1 MPGLIGIGVGPGDV
15 ELLTVKAVKA
25 IQNADIIMCPAS
37 KETRPSIAL
46 SVVSSI
52 IDKSKNQEIIK
63 LIFPMTKD
71 KDILE
76 ESWKRNAKIMA
87 ETVLKGKNVVYL
99 TVGDP
104 YLYSTWIYMHR
115 DLKEK
120 YPDMNIS
127 VVPGIVS
134 IFSFA
139 SKVGVSVAEGAEKV
153 AIIPSC
159 YDLSS
164 VKEIARHS
172 ESMIFLKD
180 GRYFDQVIEVLK
192 ESGFPDDSLFAI
204 GQDLGTENEI
214 IRTMT
219 WGEVN
224 DESLIDKSKNQEI
237 VKLIFPMTKDKDIL
251 EAHWKENSKIM
262 AEKVLS
268 GNNVV
273 YLTVGDPYLY
283 STWIYMHREIRQNH
297 PEMKITVIPG
307 IVSMFTFAS
316 KVGVSI
322 AEGAEKVAII
332 PSCYDLSSV
341 KEIAKNSEVLVF
353 LKDGRYFDQV
363 IELLKESGFP
373 DNSIFAIGQD
383 LGTENEIIRKLTL
396 GEVNDDTLT
405 TKYFSIL
412 VVKRV

>member
-25 IQNADIIMCPAS
+25 IHNADIIMCPAS
-37 KETRPSIAL
+37 KEDRPSIAL
-46 SVVSSI
+46 SIIESI

-76 ESWKRNAKIMA
+76 ASWKRNAKIMA
-87 ETVLKGKNVVYL
+87 ETVLKGKNVVYI

-120 YPDMNIS
+120 YPDMDIS

-139 SKVGVSVAEGAEKV
+139 SKVGISVAEGAEKV

-164 VKEIARHS
+164 VKEIAKHS

-180 GRYFDQVIEVLK
+180 GRYFDQVIKVLK
-192 ESGFPDDSLFAI
+192 ESGFPDNSLFAI

-219 WGEVN
+219 
-224 DESLIDKSKNQEI
+224 
-237 VKLIFPMTKDKDIL
+237 
-251 EAHWKENSKIM
+251 
-262 AEKVLS
+262 
-268 GNNVV
+268 
-273 YLTVGDPYLY
+273 
-283 STWIYMHREIRQNH
+283 
-297 PEMKITVIPG
+297 
-307 IVSMFTFAS
+307 
-316 KVGVSI
+316 
-322 AEGAEKVAII
+322 
-332 PSCYDLSSV
+332 
-341 KEIAKNSEVLVF
+341 
-353 LKDGRYFDQV
+353 
-363 IELLKESGFP
+363 
-373 DNSIFAIGQD
+373 
-383 LGTENEIIRKLTL
+383 L
-396 GEVNDDTLT
+396 GEVNDSSLT

>member
-1 MPGLIGIGVGPGDV
+1 MPGLIGIGVGPGDPD
-15 ELLTVKAVKA
+15 LLTVKAAKA

-37 KETRPSIAL
+37 KEDRPSIAL
-46 SVVSSI
+46 SIIESI

-76 ESWKRNAKIMA
+76 ASWKRNAKIMA
-87 ETVLKGKNVVYL
+87 ETVLKGKNVVYI

-120 YPDMNIS
+120 YPDMDIS

-139 SKVGVSVAEGAEKV
+139 SKVGISVAEGAEKV

-164 VKEIARHS
+164 VKEIAKYS

-192 ESGFPDDSLFAI
+192 EAGFPDNSLFAI
-204 GQDLGTENEI
+204 GQDLGTDNEI
-214 IRTMT
+214 IRTM
-219 WGEVN
+219 
-224 DESLIDKSKNQEI
+224 
-237 VKLIFPMTKDKDIL
+237 
-251 EAHWKENSKIM
+251 
-262 AEKVLS
+262 
-268 GNNVV
+268 
-273 YLTVGDPYLY
+273 
-283 STWIYMHREIRQNH
+283 
-297 PEMKITVIPG
+297 
-307 IVSMFTFAS
+307 
-316 KVGVSI
+316 
-322 AEGAEKVAII
+322 
-332 PSCYDLSSV
+332 
-341 KEIAKNSEVLVF
+341 
-353 LKDGRYFDQV
+353 
-363 IELLKESGFP
+363 
-373 DNSIFAIGQD
+373 
-383 LGTENEIIRKLTL
+383 TL